1 MSPAQS
7 GWTRRGAAVALAA
20 LAGCAGPP
28 ILLNLAQD
36 QAGPDP
42 DRPSVLETAFDPASR
57 MTVPVR
63 LDGAGPFPFVVD
75 TGANLSAISLELA
88 DQLGLP
94 RMGVA
99 PVHGVAGVQD
109 APLTRVRRLSV
120 GPVSAPAP
128 RLPLLPRSRMGV
140 DGLLG
145 MDVLRQRR
153 LRMDFREGRIEIARS
168 FPRQAG
174 PGRSYE
180 RRDPDS
186 PQFRV
191 PARMRFGQLVIVDA
205 EVAGVRV
212 TAFLDTGSQNTIA
225 NIALRDAF
233 LRRRPTFA
241 ASLSPVTLLSATG
254 QTAEGELGAI
264 PPLRLGGL
272 LIGEL
277 VVAFGDLHIFDVW
290 GLQRAPAVLVGM
302 DVLRHFNSVEIDYG
316 LREVAF
322 RPPAGSLV
330 RGLD

>member
-1 MSPAQS
+1 MSLAQS
-7 GWTRRGAAVALAA
+7 GWSRRAAALSLAA
-20 LAGCAGPP
+20 LAGCATRP

-36 QAGPDP
+36 HAAPDP
-42 DRPSVLETAFDPASR
+42 ERPTVLETAFDPASR

-88 DQLGLP
+88 DRLGLP
-94 RMGVA
+94 RIGVA

-109 APLTRVRRLSV
+109 APLTRVGRLSV
-120 GPVSAPAP
+120 GQVSAPAP

-153 LRMDFREGRIEIARS
+153 LRMDFREARIEIARS
-168 FPRQAG
+168 VPRKTG
-174 PGRSYE
+174 PGRSFE
-180 RRDPDS
+180 RGDLEEPR
-186 PQFRV
+186 FRV

-205 EVAGVRV
+205 EAAGVRV

-225 NIALRDAF
+225 NLALRDAF
-233 LRRRPTFA
+233 LRRRPAFA
-241 ASLSPVTLLSATG
+241 ASLSRVTLLSATG
-254 QTAEGELGAI
+254 QTAEGDLGAI

-272 LIGEL
+272 LIGDL
-277 VVAFGDLHIFDVW
+277 VVAFGDLHIFEVW
-290 GLQRAPAVLVGM
+290 DLQRAPAVLVGM

-316 LREVAF
+316 LREVTF
-322 RPPAGSLV
+322 RPPAGVFV
-330 RGLD
+330 RELD